1 MQEYSL
7 KTYLERRLK
16 MKAFKRIFASVMV
29 TAMLATM
36 GVSAFA
42 GSAQTRGA
50 LCEYC
55 GVGELILL
63 DTYTTPWTY
72 LRTDDCNAEGA
83 HDWMKDTIESRKV
96 ISTYECSSCRKG
108 VVGEYTETR
117 RLHMYLVC
125 SFRQRTGKLSLH
137 KSRKAIPARGWPSS
151 FLCFFAPAESI
162 CQRPAAG

>member
-1 MQEYSL
+1 
-7 KTYLERRLK
+7 

-108 VVGEYTETR
+108 GVGEYTETR
-117 RLHMYLVC
+117 RLHN
-125 SFRQRTGKLSLH
+125 H
-137 KSRKAIPARGWPSS
+137 
-151 FLCFFAPAESI
+151 
-162 CQRPAAG
+162 